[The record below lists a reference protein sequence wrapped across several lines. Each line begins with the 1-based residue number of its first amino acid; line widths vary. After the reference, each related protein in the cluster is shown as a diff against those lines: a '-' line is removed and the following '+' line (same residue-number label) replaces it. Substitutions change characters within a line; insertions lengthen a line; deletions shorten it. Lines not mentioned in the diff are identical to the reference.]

1 MLTKSVIVPEL
12 RRTLA
17 PPFAWVERRFLFDG
31 FLSRLTY
38 KENLLY
44 FFLVLAAD
52 RDGVSFYSYDK
63 ICRLLQLSCDDY
75 IAARDGLIAKRLVAF
90 DGHQFQVLA
99 LPERPQCPQPKPK
112 RGSEPVRGPA
122 PDGSEQDAQNLA
134 EIFARLARS

>member
-31 FLSRLTY
+31 FLSHLTH

-90 DGHQFQVLA
+90 DGCQYQVLT
-99 LPERPQCPQPKPK
+99 LPK
-112 RGSEPVRGPA
+112 RPVRREPTARRDSEPVKGPA